1 VNATTGSGATLLT
14 TDSLSGAGNDM
25 LMLTGSG
32 GTINLSQLANFSGFS
47 GISLS
52 GSSDTLTLTN
62 ADLTVTR
69 LSGSHDTINLGT
81 GIDAIVYS
89 NMNQSPHMSP
99 DTINAFNASQD
110 KIDFSAISGLNSNA
124 QSVTINFLTST
135 PTNIASHTIDVVTSG
150 GNTVVYANAT
160 GSSESISGHHVNVDM
175 QINLMGVTAPNSAD
189 FILYH

>member
-1 VNATTGSGATLLT
+1 
-14 TDSLSGAGNDM
+14 
-25 LMLTGSG
+25 
-32 GTINLSQLANFSGFS
+32 
-47 GISLS
+47 
-52 GSSDTLTLTN
+52 
-62 ADLTVTR
+62 
-69 LSGSHDTINLGT
+69 
-81 GIDAIVYS
+81 
-89 NMNQSPHMSP
+89 MSP

-135 PTNIASHTIDVVTSG
+135 PTNIASHTIDIVTSG

-160 GSSESISGHHVNVDM
+160 GSSESMSGHHVNVDM